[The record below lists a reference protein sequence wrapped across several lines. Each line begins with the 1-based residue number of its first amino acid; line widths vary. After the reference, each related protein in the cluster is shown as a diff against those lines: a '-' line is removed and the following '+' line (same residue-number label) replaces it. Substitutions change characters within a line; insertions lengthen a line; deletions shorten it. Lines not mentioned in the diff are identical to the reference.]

1 MKKILIPLLLVAFAM
16 NAFSQ
21 SVEDATAMVKKAVV
35 FYKQNGR
42 EAALKEFS
50 NKTGQFVK
58 GELYLTVW
66 SPDGTQIAHGANE
79 KLIGKNLIDLKDPD
93 GKEFVKEFIKIKEN
107 GWVEYKWTHPVSKK
121 IAPKKVYLEKVD
133 DILIGAGVYLK

>member
-1 MKKILIPLLLVAFAM
+1 MSLILM
-16 NAFSQ
+16 AFSINALSQ
-21 SVEDATAMVKKAVV
+21 TADDAKAMVKNAVA
-35 FYKQNGR
+35 FYKEKGR

-66 SPDGTQIAHGANE
+66 SPDGIQIAHGANE
-79 KLIGKNLIDLKDPD
+79 KLIGKNLTDLKDPD
-93 GKEFVKEFIKIKEN
+93 GKEFVKEFVKIKDN
-107 GWVEYKWTHPVSKK
+107 GWVEYKWTHPVTKK

-133 DILIGAGVYLK
+133 EIIIGAGVYLK